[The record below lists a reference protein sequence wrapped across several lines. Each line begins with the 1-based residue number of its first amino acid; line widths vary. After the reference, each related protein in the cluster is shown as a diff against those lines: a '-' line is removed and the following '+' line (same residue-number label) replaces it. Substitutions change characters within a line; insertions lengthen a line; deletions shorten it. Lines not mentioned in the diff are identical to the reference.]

1 MEIKIAKWGNSAS
14 IRLPSAIMAELGVEI
29 DDTLYA
35 RMEGGELI
43 LSTKVAGLELLTEK
57 VNELSQK
64 VDSLTQQIR
73 DIKP

>member
-1 MEIKIAKWGNSAS
+1 
-14 IRLPSAIMAELGVEI
+14 MAELGVEI